1 MSAIEMMDPKMDAG
15 MLCNQ
20 IQRKVLN
27 FSAAVEV
34 CIQKLYQTIGR
45 FYHYTFI
52 FKLWNKRC
60 INGDMTKYNYNEQ
73 PFYILMLT
81 SYIKNVILNCQTKE
95 VKIEDLTIE
104 ELVGIMDATMACMV
118 SFVSMC
124 MWCDI

>member
-1 MSAIEMMDPKMDAG
+1 
-15 MLCNQ
+15 
-20 IQRKVLN
+20 
-27 FSAAVEV
+27 
-34 CIQKLYQTIGR
+34 
-45 FYHYTFI
+45 
-52 FKLWNKRC
+52 
-60 INGDMTKYNYNEQ
+60 
-73 PFYILMLT
+73 MLT